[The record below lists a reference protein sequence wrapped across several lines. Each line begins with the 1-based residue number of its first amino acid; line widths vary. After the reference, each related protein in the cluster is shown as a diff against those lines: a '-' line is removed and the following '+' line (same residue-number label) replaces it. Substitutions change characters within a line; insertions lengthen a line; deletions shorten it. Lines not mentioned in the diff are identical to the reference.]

1 MSEIHRAELQF
12 LATQSSREVSA
23 IFLRPPAA
31 RWLLVLAHGAGAGM
45 LHSFMEAISEELA
58 SQSIATFRYQ
68 FPYMEQGGGRPDPP
82 AVLVAT
88 VRAAVRAATEV
99 APDLALLAGGKSL
112 GGRMTSTAASQSP
125 LPGVQGVVFFG
136 FPLHPP
142 GQPSTDRARHLHA
155 VTVPMLF
162 LQGTRDK
169 LAELELLRP
178 VCNDLGSRAQL
189 HIIEDADHSFSVL
202 KRSGR
207 TDLDV
212 LRQLGATVAEWAEG
226 LGKGTKGA

>member
-31 RWLLVLAHGAGAGM
+31 RWLLVFAHGAGAGM
-45 LHSFMEAISEELA
+45 RHSFMEAISEELA

-88 VRAAVRAATEV
+88 VRAALQAAAEAV
-99 APDLALLAGGKSL
+99 PGLPLLAGGKSL

-125 LPGVQGVVFFG
+125 LPAVQGIVFFA

-142 GQPSTDRARHLHA
+142 AQPSSERARHLQS

-169 LAELELLRP
+169 LADLDLLRS
-178 VCNDLGSRAQL
+178 VCSDLGKRAHL
-189 HIIEDADHSFSVL
+189 HI
-202 KRSGR
+202 
-207 TDLDV
+207 
-212 LRQLGATVAEWAEG
+212 
-226 LGKGTKGA
+226 

>member
-1 MSEIHRAELQF
+1 MADSIRTEVQF
-12 LATQSSREVSA
+12 KATDRLGEVSA

-88 VRAAVRAATEV
+88 VRTALQAATEV
-99 APDLALLAGGKSL
+99 APDLPLLAGGKSL

-142 GQPSTDRARHLHA
+142 GQPSTDRARHLQA

-178 VCNDLGSRAQL
+178 VCNDLGSLAQL
-189 HIIEDADHSFSVL
+189 HIIEGADHSFAVL

-207 TDLDV
+207 TDREV
-212 LRQLGATVAEWAEG
+212 LQELGSTVTEWAARLER
-226 LGKGTKGA
+226 GTKHE